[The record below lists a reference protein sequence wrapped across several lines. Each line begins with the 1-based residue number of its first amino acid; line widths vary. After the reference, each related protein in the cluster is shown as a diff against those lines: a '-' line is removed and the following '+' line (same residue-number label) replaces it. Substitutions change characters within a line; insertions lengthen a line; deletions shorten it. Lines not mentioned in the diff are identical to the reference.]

1 MVGCVGE
8 PKGSPDGRPV
18 TPTLHSSPPLIG
30 VSGGELT
37 HLPEGVT
44 MTTQISISN
53 ITIHL
58 DAEGRYSLNDL
69 HKASGNERRHE
80 PKNWL
85 NIQQTKELIDE
96 ITNTGISVFSPIES
110 KRGCKGGTYVCKE
123 LVYAYAMWIS
133 AAFSLKVIRA
143 YDEMMASQR
152 QPAKSVQIAPPGR
165 YQLLLTMEGTQVVD
179 TELVAPGKML
189 IFIADMPE
197 LMMRA
202 GYVVMPFSEVGKVT
216 MDEWRELAD
225 RTRRISEQWR
235 KDSSKLAIN
244 ANVIQK

>member
-1 MVGCVGE
+1 
-8 PKGSPDGRPV
+8 
-18 TPTLHSSPPLIG
+18 
-30 VSGGELT
+30 
-37 HLPEGVT
+37 

-53 ITIHL
+53 IAIHQ
-58 DAEGRYSLNDL
+58 DPEGRYSLNDL
-69 HKASGNERRHE
+69 HKASGSERRHR
-80 PKNWL
+80 PVYWL
-85 NIQQTKELIDE
+85 ETQQTKELIETLKVDIPTFSGNTE
-96 ITNTGISVFSPIES
+96 IPVIEPVRVL
-110 KRGCKGGTYVCKE
+110 RGCHGGTYVCKE

-143 YDEMMASQR
+143 YDEMMASQC
-152 QPAKSVQIAPPGR
+152 QPTKSVQIAPPGR

-202 GYVVMPFSEVGKVT
+202 GYVVMPFAEVGKVT

-225 RTRRISEQWR
+225 RTRRISEQWC
-235 KDSSKLAIN
+235 KNSPKLAVN
-244 ANVIQK
+244 ADFLRNT

>member
-1 MVGCVGE
+1 
-8 PKGSPDGRPV
+8 
-18 TPTLHSSPPLIG
+18 
-30 VSGGELT
+30 
-37 HLPEGVT
+37 

-53 ITIHL
+53 IAIHQ

-96 ITNTGISVFSPIES
+96 IINTGISVFSPIES

-133 AAFSLKVIRA
+133 ATFSLKVIRA
-143 YDEMMASQR
+143 YDEMMTSQS
-152 QPAKSVQIAPPGR
+152 QPTKSVQIAPPGR
-165 YQLLLTMEGTQVVD
+165 YQLLLTMEGVQVVD
-179 TELVAPGKML
+179 TELVAPGRIL
-189 IFIADMPE
+189 IFAADMPE

-202 GYVVMPFSEVGKVT
+202 GYVVMPFGEVGKVT

-225 RTRRISEQWR
+225 RTKRVHSRWNQICSE
-235 KDSSKLAIN
+235 
-244 ANVIQK
+244 